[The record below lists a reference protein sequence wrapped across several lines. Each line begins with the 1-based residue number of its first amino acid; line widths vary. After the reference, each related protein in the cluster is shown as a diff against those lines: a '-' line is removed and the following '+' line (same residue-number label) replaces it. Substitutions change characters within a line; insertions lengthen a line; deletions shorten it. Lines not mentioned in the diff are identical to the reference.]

1 MKKINWFN
9 LGFIFAGCFLGA
21 GFLSG
26 NELKQFFG
34 NFGISGIFGCL
45 ISVAAICLFGA
56 MILYISKNKSTE
68 KIEDIILPFK
78 SKILG
83 SVIAVLQTVLV
94 FAIIVIMTSGAATLI
109 EETTGVNRVL
119 AAAIFSVVLGVV
131 ALRGVTGVAAFFS
144 VLVPVIAVFS
154 LGIGIYLCTTNGI
167 PQITSVAAGDTNPLL
182 SHPLLASLSYL
193 SYSIFSSVGIISPL
207 AKHIGKNKT
216 YLIGTAFGGLVLFV
230 IATAIILSIYC
241 LPYDKIGE
249 LPMLS
254 AAMGINKIIGISYA
268 VLLLG
273 GMFGAAL
280 TSMMSISNYVTVKF
294 TRIKLFWAVA
304 ILAALNFVGSLC
316 GFGDLIGTVYPLFG
330 YLGLIVLGLIAIN
343 FAREVKSKK
352 HS

>member
-45 ISVAAICLFGA
+45 ISVATICLFGG
-56 MILYISKNKSTE
+56 MILYISKNKNTE

-109 EETTGVNRVL
+109 EEITGVNRIL
-119 AAAIFSVVLGVV
+119 AAAIFSVILGVV
-131 ALRGVTGVAAFFS
+131 ALRGVLGVATLFS

-154 LGIGIYLCTTNGI
+154 LGIGIYLCATKGI
-167 PQITSVAAGDTNPLL
+167 PQIISATTGETNPLL

-207 AKHIGKNKT
+207 AKCINKTKT
-216 YLIGTAFGGLVLFV
+216 YLTGTAFGGLVLFA

-241 LPYDKIGE
+241 LPYGEIGE

-254 AAMGINKIIGISYA
+254 VAVNINIVVGIIYA

-294 TRIKLFWAVA
+294 PRIKLLWAVA
-304 ILAALNFVGSLC
+304 ALIVLNFAGSLC

-330 YLGLIVLGLIAIN
+330 YLGLIVLGLICVN
-343 FAREVKSKK
+343 FVLTLKSKK
-352 HS
+352 HI